1 MSDRC
6 EYCGRR
12 LEMGTF
18 CIACTTCALV
28 DDVSQLKRRVKR
40 LETLLRDAHEYVRSE
55 PIYRN
60 AAEGPN
66 KFLDEQAAELNTKIE
81 HELNTK

>member
-18 CIACTTCALV
+18 GIACTACELV
-28 DDVSQLKRRVKR
+28 DDVSQLKQRVKR
-40 LETLLRDAHEYVRSE
+40 LETLLREAHEYVRTE
-55 PIYRN
+55 PLYRD

-66 KFLDEQAAELNTKIE
+66 KFLDEQAAELRTKIE

>member
-1 MSDRC
+1 MTEKC
-6 EYCGRR
+6 EHCGRR

-18 CIACTTCALV
+18 GIACTTCALV

-40 LETLLRDAHEYVRSE
+40 LETLLRDALEYVRSE
-55 PIYRN
+55 PMYRD
-60 AAEGPN
+60 ATEGPN
-66 KFLDEQAAELNTKIE
+66 GFLDKQASELHTKIE